1 MSHTNML
8 PCNGEVE
15 NGYCKENLSDVEEN
29 QEELD
34 QSSLL
39 NIGKPPR
46 NVTGIRHCIS
56 QATLAGTS
64 VLVSR
69 TQFSIHYLAIL
80 FCQMRIFYCFF

>member
-1 MSHTNML
+1 ML

-64 VLVSR
+64 
-69 TQFSIHYLAIL
+69 
-80 FCQMRIFYCFF
+80 